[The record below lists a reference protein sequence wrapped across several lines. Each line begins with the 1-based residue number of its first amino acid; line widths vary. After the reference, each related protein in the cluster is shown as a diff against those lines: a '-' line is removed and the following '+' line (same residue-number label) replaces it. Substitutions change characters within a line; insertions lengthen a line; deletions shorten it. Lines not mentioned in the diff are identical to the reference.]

1 MTSWVRD
8 LLSRKTEKEKAKAK
22 LALNLK
28 KEKEEICK
36 RQSALLR
43 KEVVLEWR
51 MVFGNEVPKKK
62 KDTYLIKNVTRRNV
76 WMEPGFLFDQIKA
89 FQPENLFHALGKYAL
104 QWQPRGSLFRLVIPL
119 DDPQVQENA
128 IIIMSKWSREIR
140 KRTLFFFGPIDPGM
154 EMYAPKVHPA
164 SLVSYRTKNEVLK
177 KLCDYFLIDKISVQE
192 IQAVLMCDQYVWSA
206 TLFNLLPADE
216 QVYHLYLNEQK
227 PLEDTK
233 KSLAKSYIDGDITLS
248 EYEDSKFPERKKL
261 REIEAQAYPLPIEM
275 GDCAIC
281 TQTKCGIVSCNTCDN
296 MVCETCMLSIFSGR
310 TGRKSIS
317 FLLMHQKYC
326 MKLGELAPITPIV
339 EDEPGYLRELRATSR
354 AAALDLLL
362 PKKEAEMM
370 KEDELSEDEE
380 EAEERRRAEEERLRL
395 LAEESARLQRENP
408 PALQA
413 MAKQLESYLRKF
425 DRISKDIVEY
435 TEKSLDKTHTEM
447 FIARN
452 LRLRTENI
460 EKLRDLVVAPVT
472 QLQTDARALQLTG
485 HYIDALLGKIADA
498 LGQSALLSEDLD
510 TMSFEAATY
519 QRRPLASVNTP
530 SNADRP
536 GLSRKSAID
545 EL

>member
-1 MTSWVRD
+1 
-8 LLSRKTEKEKAKAK
+8 
-22 LALNLK
+22 
-28 KEKEEICK
+28 
-36 RQSALLR
+36 
-43 KEVVLEWR
+43 
-51 MVFGNEVPKKK
+51 
-62 KDTYLIKNVTRRNV
+62 
-76 WMEPGFLFDQIKA
+76 
-89 FQPENLFHALGKYAL
+89 
-104 QWQPRGSLFRLVIPL
+104 
-119 DDPQVQENA
+119 
-128 IIIMSKWSREIR
+128 MSKWSSDVRS
-140 KRTLFFFGPIDPGM
+140 RTLFFFGPIDPGM
-154 EMYAPKVHPA
+154 EMFAPKVHPA

-248 EYEDSKFPERKKL
+248 EYEDTKFPDRKKL

-281 TQTKCGIVSCNTCDN
+281 TKTKCGI
-296 MVCETCMLSIFSGR
+296 
-310 TGRKSIS
+310 
-317 FLLMHQKYC
+317 KYC

-380 EAEERRRAEEERLRL
+380 EAEERRRAEAERLRK
-395 LAEESARLQRENP
+395 LAEESARLERENP

-447 FIARN
+447 FI
-452 LRLRTENI
+452 
-460 EKLRDLVVAPVT
+460 
-472 QLQTDARALQLTG
+472 
-485 HYIDALLGKIADA
+485 
-498 LGQSALLSEDLD
+498 
-510 TMSFEAATY
+510 
-519 QRRPLASVNTP
+519 
-530 SNADRP
+530 
-536 GLSRKSAID
+536 
-545 EL
+545 

>member
-1 MTSWVRD
+1 MAAWVRD
-8 LLSRKTEKEKAKAK
+8 LFSRKTEKEKTQAKV
-22 LALNLK
+22 ALKLK
-28 KEKEEICK
+28 KEKEEVCK

-43 KEVVLEWR
+43 KEVNLEWR

-62 KDTYLIKNVTRRNV
+62 KDTFLIKNVTRRNV
-76 WMEPGFLFDQIKA
+76 WMEPSFLFDQIKA
-89 FQPENLFHALGKYAL
+89 FQPDNLFHPMGKYAL

-128 IIIMSKWSREIR
+128 IIIMSKWSRGDR

-154 EMYAPKVHPA
+154 DMYAPKVHPA

-206 TLFNLLPADE
+206 TLYNLLPADE
-216 QVYHLYLNEQK
+216 QVYHGYLNEQK

-248 EYEDSKFPERKKL
+248 DYEDSKFPERKKL
-261 REIEAQAYPLPIEM
+261 REIEALVYPLPIEM

-281 TQTKCGIVSCNTCDN
+281 TQTKCGIVRCNTCDN

-354 AAALDLLL
+354 AAALELLL

-380 EAEERRRAEEERLRL
+380 EAEERRRAEEERLRR
-395 LAEESARLQRENP
+395 LAEENARLMRENP

-413 MAKQLESYLRKF
+413 LFEQLEPRLRKF
-425 DRISKDIVEY
+425 DRISKDIVDY

-460 EKLRDLVVAPVT
+460 EKLREQVVEPVT
-472 QLQTDARALQLTG
+472 QLQSDARALQLTG
-485 HYIDALLGKIADA
+485 PYIEDLLNKIKDA
-498 LGQSALLSEDLD
+498 LGQCALLSEDLD

-519 QRRPLASVNTP
+519 QRRPLANSSTP
-530 SNADRP
+530 MNA
-536 GLSRKSAID
+536 GVSRKSI
-545 EL
+545 E